1 MKVCDLALY
10 SPSTSSG
17 VKTHIANKIQYVESR
32 PGIEHVVIVPGETER
47 VESQGRSKV
56 MTVRGVPTFYPGIRI
71 ALNIR
76 RIAKILAVE
85 SPDIVELNC
94 QYTLG
99 WAAFLARKKRSMPV
113 VGVYHTDV
121 PACAKHW
128 ARPAGKALASGLE
141 RIVEFYE
148 GLIYR
153 HCNLTVILN
162 SSMADRVARLGV
174 HSYKCLPC
182 AVDVHTFHPS
192 QRDPAFRQQLG
203 LASANQ
209 KTILYAGRLSAEKE
223 LDVLFRAYERLSPQE
238 FALVIAGDGPLASDV
253 TRRAATQ
260 PGVHYLGHVEDRA
273 ALARIYA
280 SADLF
285 VTPGRYETFGM
296 STLEALACGLPVIG
310 IRESGSAML
319 VTPEI
324 GKLVGAGDAGE
335 LAAAITDMATWPAE
349 RTRAAC
355 HAFARRFSTDNVFDE
370 YFGIYRELI
379 DRARAA

>member
-1 MKVCDLALY
+1 MKVCDLALF

-32 PGIEHVVIVPGETER
+32 PDLEHVVIVPGETER
-47 VESQGRSKV
+47 TESQGRTKV

-71 ALNIR
+71 AMNVA
-76 RIAKILAVE
+76 RIAKIVEAE
-85 SPDIVELNC
+85 SPDIIELNC

-99 WAAFLARKKRSMPV
+99 WAAFLARKRRPMPI

-128 ARPAGKALASGLE
+128 ARPAGTALASGLE

-153 HCNLTVILN
+153 HCTLTVILN
-162 SSMADRVARLGV
+162 AAMADRVTRLGV
-174 HSYKCLPC
+174 HTVRCLPC
-182 AVDVHTFHPS
+182 AVDVSTFHPG

-203 LASANQ
+203 LAAGR

-223 LDVLFRAYERLSPQE
+223 LDVLFRAYARLSPQE
-238 FALVIAGDGPLASDV
+238 FALVIVGDGPLASDV
-253 TRRAATQ
+253 TRRAATAD
-260 PGVHYLGHVEDRA
+260 GIHYLGHVDARPD
-273 ALARIYA
+273 LARIYA

-296 STLEALACGLPVIG
+296 STLEALACGVPVVG
-310 IRESGSAML
+310 IRGSGSAAL

-324 GKLVGAGDAGE
+324 GRLVGAGDDGE
-335 LAAAITDMATWPAE
+335 LAEAIADLATWPAD
-349 RTRAAC
+349 RTRDAC
-355 HAFARRFSTDNVFDE
+355 GAFARRFSTDNVFDE

-379 DRARAA
+379 DRAAS